1 MNNKATI
8 EFKFDLFGDYKK
20 QFAAYVTELND
31 VALELALEER
41 IARIDAL
48 TNAYVDAIGEKPEP
62 EQLEKLGTLI
72 LLEYYTSTKKNKKD
86 EENPVLST
94 KQVLRRKLNERR
106 MHDNM

>member
-1 MNNKATI
+1 MTNKTAV

-20 QFAAYVTELND
+20 QFAEYVKELNN
-31 VALELALEER
+31 VALSLTLEER
-41 IARIDAL
+41 IARIEEL
-48 TNAYVDAIGEKPEP
+48 TNAYVDTIGEKPEP
-62 EQLEKLGTLI
+62 EQLEKLGTLL

-86 EENPVLST
+86 EANPVLST